1 MRWLVTTV
9 AETAH
14 ETADAVSLRLD
25 VPDWPG
31 HRAGQHVDVRLT
43 AEDGYS
49 AQRSYS
55 IASPPGAARLEL
67 TVVRI
72 DDGEVSPYLTTVVE
86 VGDQLEL
93 RGPIGGYF
101 VWEAADTRPVLLVGG
116 GSGVVPLMA
125 MLRHHAALNHQAA
138 MQLVYSARTQHDI
151 LYRDE
156 LDRLVDAHRAVT
168 ITLTRESPSE
178 WSGRRGRV
186 DSDLLSDSGWP
197 PTHEPRCYV
206 CGPTAFVEAVANDL
220 VAIGH
225 EAANVRTER
234 FGPTG
239 GG

>member
-1 MRWLVTTV
+1 VRWLVTTV
-9 AETAH
+9 AETVP
-14 ETADAVSLRLD
+14 ETSSAVSLRLD
-25 VPDWPG
+25 APDWPG

-49 AQRSYS
+49 AERSYS
-55 IASPPGAARLEL
+55 IASRPGDARLEL

-72 DDGEVSPYLTTVVE
+72 DDGEVSPYLTTILDA
-86 VGDQLEL
+86 GDPLEL

-101 VWEAADTRPVLLVGG
+101 VWDAADTRPVLLVGG

-125 MLRHHAALNHQAA
+125 MLRHHATLNHQAA
-138 MQLVYSARTQHDI
+138 MHLVYSARTRHDI

-156 LDRLVDAHRAVT
+156 LDQLVDVHRAVT
-168 ITLTRESPSE
+168 ITLTRESSPE

-186 DSDLLSDSGWP
+186 DSDLLADTGWP
-197 PTHEPRCYV
+197 PADEPHCYV
-206 CGPTAFVEAVANDL
+206 CGPTTFVEAVANTL
-220 VAIGH
+220 VSIGH

-239 GG
+239 G

>member
-1 MRWLVTTV
+1 VRWLETTV
-9 AETAH
+9 AETVP
-14 ETADAVSLRLD
+14 ETVDAVSLRLD

-31 HRAGQHVDVRLT
+31 
-43 AEDGYS
+43 
-49 AQRSYS
+49 
-55 IASPPGAARLEL
+55 P
-67 TVVRI
+67 
-72 DDGEVSPYLTTVVE
+72 
-86 VGDQLEL
+86 
-93 RGPIGGYF
+93 
-101 VWEAADTRPVLLVGG
+101 
-116 GSGVVPLMA
+116 
-125 MLRHHAALNHQAA
+125 
-138 MQLVYSARTQHDI
+138 
-151 LYRDE
+151 
-156 LDRLVDAHRAVT
+156 
-168 ITLTRESPSE
+168 SPSE